1 MERERNSPKMQT
13 AASNHGSAAVERGKL
28 AVRAGMCPFETTA
41 RRVTVF
47 AIGLGALLVG
57 GIAVAGAQESLNT
70 PAADLKS
77 NETVAKTNAR
87 LAMPGQFVAGTISGS
102 VVDGSGAAVVGAHLR
117 LAGEMADTSQ
127 EVVSDDEGQYLFP
140 SITPG
145 SFELTA
151 SAGGFTPATFAG
163 MLHSG
168 ESLVVPPLALTVA
181 SNATEVRV
189 TMSRVEIAEAEI
201 KEEEKQRVLGVV
213 PNFYVTYDPAALP
226 LTPRQKFELAWKATF
241 DPINIGLVGGTAL
254 MQQASD
260 SWNGYGQ
267 GAQGFA
273 KRYGANYADLV
284 TGTFIGGAILPSVFK
299 QDPRYFYKGTGS
311 KKSRLAYAVANAFI
325 CKGDNGRWQAN
336 YSSLLGGLAAGGIS
350 NLYYP
355 SADRG
360 VELTFE
366 NTLIGI
372 GTSAAANI
380 LQEFVIRKLTP
391 HPPSYAP
398 ADAATH

>member
-1 MERERNSPKMQT
+1 MLVC
-13 AASNHGSAAVERGKL
+13 GI
-28 AVRAGMCPFETTA
+28 
-41 RRVTVF
+41 TV
-47 AIGLGALLVG
+47 V
-57 GIAVAGAQESLNT
+57 GAQET
-70 PAADLKS
+70 PSVSGADLKPA
-77 NETVAKTNAR
+77 EAVGNATAH
-87 LAMPGQFVAGTISGS
+87 LALPGQFVAGTISGS
-102 VVDGSGAAVVGAHLR
+102 VLDGSGAAVVGARITLS
-117 LAGEMADTSQ
+117 GEMAATSE
-127 EVVSDDEGQYLFP
+127 EVVSDEQGQYLFP
-140 SITPG
+140 GITPG
-145 SFELTA
+145 SFQLTA
-151 SAGGFTPATFAG
+151 SAGGFARATFAG
-163 MLHSG
+163 TLHSG
-168 ESLVVPPLALTVA
+168 ESYMVPPIALAVA

-189 TMSRVEIAEAEI
+189 TMSHVEIAEAEI

-226 LTPRQKFELAWKATF
+226 LTPGQKFELAWKVTL
-241 DPINIGLVGGTAL
+241 DPINFGLVGGTAL
-254 MQQASD
+254 MQQATD

-284 TGTFIGGAILPSVFK
+284 TGTFIGSAILPSVFK

-311 KKSRLAYAVANAFI
+311 KKARLAYAVANAFI

-336 YSSLLGGLAAGGIS
+336 YSSLIGGLAAGGIS

-372 GTSAAANI
+372 GTTAAANI
-380 LQEFVIRKLTP
+380 LQEFVIRRLTP
-391 HPPSYAP
+391 HAPSYAP
-398 ADAATH
+398 ADAAAH

>member
-1 MERERNSPKMQT
+1 MEFERMTSKMWPRD
-13 AASNHGSAAVERGKL
+13 SKHGSAPPDRENWSEWSR
-28 AVRAGMCPFETTA
+28 RCPFETTA
-41 RRVTVF
+41 KRA
-47 AIGLGALLVG
+47 AILVMGLGTVVLC
-57 GIAVAGAQESLNT
+57 GITVVGAQETLT
-70 PAADLKS
+70 VRGIDLKS
-77 NETVAKTNAR
+77 ADAVGKAR
-87 LAMPGQFVAGTISGS
+87 EHFVVPGQFVAGTISGS

-117 LAGEMADTSQ
+117 LSGEMAAPSE

-151 SAGGFTPATFAG
+151 SAGGFAPATFAG
-163 MLHSG
+163 TLHSG
-168 ESLVVPPLALTVA
+168 ESFIVPPLALTVA

-189 TMSRVEIAEAEI
+189 SMSRVEIAEAEI

-226 LTPRQKFELAWKATF
+226 LTPGQKFELAWKATL
-241 DPINIGLVGGTAL
+241 DPISFGLVGGTAL

-284 TGTFIGGAILPSVFK
+284 TGTFIGSAILPSVFK

-325 CKGDNGRWQAN
+325 CKGDNRRWQAN

-372 GTSAAANI
+372 GTTAAANI
-380 LQEFVIRKLTP
+380 LQEFVIRRLTP
-391 HPPSYAP
+391 HAPSYAP
-398 ADAATH
+398 ADAAAH

>member
-1 MERERNSPKMQT
+1 MKFERITSKRR
-13 AASNHGSAAVERGKL
+13 ASDSKHRGVAL
-28 AVRAGMCPFETTA
+28 DRVNWSVCPRMCPFETTA
-41 RRVTVF
+41 RRAAVL
-47 AIGLGALLVG
+47 AMGLGAVLLC
-57 GIAVAGAQESLNT
+57 GITVVGAQETLTVSGT
-70 PAADLKS
+70 DLKAT
-77 NETVAKTNAR
+77 EAVGKGNAR
-87 LAMPGQFVAGTISGS
+87 LALPGQLVAGTISGS
-102 VVDGSGAAVVGAHLR
+102 VVDGSGAAVIGAHLT
-117 LAGEMADTSQ
+117 LSGEMATTSE
-127 EVVSDDEGQYLFP
+127 EVVSDEEGQYLFP

-145 SFELTA
+145 SFQLTA
-151 SAGGFTPATFAG
+151 SAGGFAPGTFVG
-163 MLHSG
+163 TLHSG
-168 ESLVVPPLALTVA
+168 ESYIVPPIALAVA

-226 LTPRQKFELAWKATF
+226 LTPGQKFELAWKATV
-241 DPINIGLVGGTAL
+241 DPINFGLVGGTAL
-254 MQQASD
+254 MQQAAD

-284 TGTFIGGAILPSVFK
+284 TGTFIGSAILPSVFK

-311 KKSRLAYAVANAFI
+311 KKARLAYAVANAFI
-325 CKGDNGRWQAN
+325 CKGDNGQWQAN

-372 GTSAAANI
+372 GTTAAANI
-380 LQEFVIRKLTP
+380 LQEFVIRRLTP
-391 HPPSYAP
+391 HAPSYAP
-398 ADAATH
+398 ADAAAH